1 MLANNSF
8 SVFSDTLDC
17 VNYATASGR
26 NGRIGI
32 PGTSPFLY
40 NTVSSCIALSSPYLH
55 YY

>member
-17 VNYATASGR
+17 VNYATAS
-26 NGRIGI
+26 GRIGI